1 MDGAGMR
8 ERMLAGETVFG
19 LGVRLS
25 RTGEI
30 ALVAKAAGFDWLFV
44 DMEHNALSID
54 TAAQICLAAQAAG
67 LPALVRIPGDDPLT
81 ASRLLDGGAAGIV
94 VPHVDRPEQIAPVIE
109 RCRFPPKGR
118 RSIGG
123 PLPQLHYAS
132 LPAAEQMAKADAKT
146 LIVAMIESPEA
157 VAAAGDIAAL
167 PGVDALLFG
176 SNDLALEMGIP
187 GRLDDPRLETAYREV
202 IAAARAHDKPV
213 GLGGI
218 YTAELLARYLPL
230 GFRFALLGSDLALVL
245 GGGRER
251 VATARRIVEGRA

>member
-1 MDGAGMR
+1 LDGAGLR
-8 ERMLAGETVFG
+8 ERMRSGETVFG
-19 LGVRLS
+19 LGVRLA

-81 ASRLLDGGAAGIV
+81 AARLLDGGATGIV
-94 VPHVDRPEQIAPVIE
+94 VPHVDSPEQIAPVIA

-123 PLPQLHYAS
+123 PVPQLHYAA
-132 LPAAEQMAKADAKT
+132 LPAAEHMAKADAKT
-146 LIVAMIESPEA
+146 LIVAMIESPQA
-157 VAAAGDIAAL
+157 VARAGDIAAL
-167 PGVDALLFG
+167 EGVDALLFG

-187 GRLDDPRLETAYREV
+187 GRLDAPEIETAYREV
-202 IAAARAHDKPV
+202 IAAARGHDKLV
-213 GLGGI
+213 GLGGV
-218 YTAELLARYLPL
+218 YTAELLDRYLPL

-245 GGGRER
+245 AGGRER
-251 VATARRIVEGRA
+251 VATARRIVEG

>member
-1 MDGAGMR
+1 MDGAAFR
-8 ERMLAGETVFG
+8 ERMRAGETLLG
-19 LGVRLS
+19 LGVRLA

-30 ALVAKAAGFDWLFV
+30 ALVARAAGFDWLFV

-67 LPALVRIPGDDPLT
+67 LPALVRLPGDDPST
-81 ASRLLDGGAAGIV
+81 ASRLLDGGATGIV
-94 VPHVDRPEQIAPVIE
+94 VPHVDGPDQIAPVIA
-109 RCRFPPKGR
+109 RCRFPPRGR

-123 PLPQLHYAS
+123 PVPQLGYAA
-132 LPAAEQMAKADAKT
+132 LPAAEHMARADERT
-146 LIVAMIESPEA
+146 LVVAMIESPAA
-157 VAAAGDIAAL
+157 VEAAAAIAAL

-187 GRLDDPRLETAYREV
+187 GRLDDPRLEAAYRSV
-202 IAAARAHDKPV
+202 IEAAGAHGKPV
-213 GLGGI
+213 GLGGV
-218 YTAELLARYLPL
+218 YTADLLARYLPM

-251 VATARRIVEGRA
+251 VATARRLAAA

>member
-1 MDGAGMR
+1 MDGAGLR
-8 ERMLAGETVFG
+8 ERMRSGETVFG
-19 LGVRLS
+19 LGVRLA

-81 ASRLLDGGAAGIV
+81 AARLLDGGAAGIV
-94 VPHVDRPEQIAPVIE
+94 VPHVDSPEQIAPVIA

-123 PLPQLHYAS
+123 PLPQLHYAA
-132 LPAAEQMAKADAKT
+132 LPAAEHMAKADART

-157 VAAAGDIAAL
+157 VARAGDIAAL
-167 PGVDALLFG
+167 EGVDALLFG

-187 GRLDDPRLETAYREV
+187 GRLDAPEIELAYREV
-202 IAAARAHDKPV
+202 IAAARGHDKLV
-213 GLGGI
+213 GLGGV
-218 YTAELLARYLPL
+218 YTAELLERYLPL
-230 GFRFALLGSDLALVL
+230 GFRFALLGSDLALL
-245 GGGRER
+245 LAGGRER
-251 VATARRIVEGRA
+251 VATARRIVEG